1 VNKQPQN
8 AVGLGP
14 DYMIPELIDQKERDD
29 APVAIVLPKWIV
41 TNHDYAPFAP
51 REMKCHIVPRVSVSV
66 KGGLASI
73 FASVGVND
81 GDWFLQGT
89 LEQCKDAALPLLV
102 EKLENALVV
111 LREMIRV
118 NERIMS

>member
-1 VNKQPQN
+1 
-8 AVGLGP
+8 
-14 DYMIPELIDQKERDD
+14 MIPDLIDQKERDD
-29 APVAIVLPKWIV
+29 APVVIVLPAWIV

-51 REMKCHIVPRVSVSV
+51 REMNCPIVPRVSASVSR
-66 KGGLASI
+66 GLASI

-81 GDWFLQGT
+81 GDWYLQGT

-102 EKLENALVV
+102 KKLESALVV

-118 NERIMS
+118 NELKKS